1 MEITLDHDGGRPSVL
16 PTPRPVVTTSA
27 PSIVTH
33 PPLQVRR
40 RVVLL
45 GPDGDGPLV
54 RQRIAEAVRMTES
67 GSVVVIDSDGLT
79 EVSPDLVDFL
89 RFADGAVQRRGGTL
103 AVEPADG
110 TVARQLRDAL

>member
-1 MEITLDHDGGRPSVL
+1 MDLSLDHDGGRPTVL
-16 PTPRPVVTTSA
+16 ATARRGLSSA
-27 PSIVTH
+27 PSIVSH

-40 RVVLL
+40 RVVLI
-45 GPDGDGPLV
+45 GPSGDGPLV

-79 EVSPDLVDFL
+79 EVAPDLVDFL

-103 AVEPADG
+103 SVEPADG
-110 TVARQLRDAL
+110 PVARALPGVR